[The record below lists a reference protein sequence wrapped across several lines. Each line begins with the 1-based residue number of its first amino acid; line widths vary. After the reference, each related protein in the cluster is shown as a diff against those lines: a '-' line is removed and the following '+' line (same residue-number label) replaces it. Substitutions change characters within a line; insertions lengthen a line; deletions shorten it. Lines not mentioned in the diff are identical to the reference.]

1 MSFKASQELAIKEAM
16 ELNRIAGV
24 HKWKTVSM
32 DRAGNWFA
40 DECECEEM
48 TPDYSM
54 GCFIAS
60 NGFDSLLKVKFTE
73 TPICDWENSVSSV
86 PQ

>member
-48 TPDYSM
+48 ELRDS
-54 GCFIAS
+54 CFFAPHGLDIT
-60 NGFDSLLKVKFTE
+60 LKVRFTE
-73 TPICDWENSVSSV
+73 TPICDWVTSVSSV

>member
-1 MSFKASQELAIKEAM
+1 MSFKASQDLAIKVAM
-16 ELNRIAGV
+16 ELNHLIGS
-24 HKWKTVSM
+24 HQWKTVSM

-48 TPDYSM
+48 TPDYDM
-54 GCFIAS
+54 GCFIAPRGS
-60 NGFDSLLKVKFTE
+60 DIVLKVQFTD
-73 TPICDWENSVSSV
+73 TPICDWDKSVSSV